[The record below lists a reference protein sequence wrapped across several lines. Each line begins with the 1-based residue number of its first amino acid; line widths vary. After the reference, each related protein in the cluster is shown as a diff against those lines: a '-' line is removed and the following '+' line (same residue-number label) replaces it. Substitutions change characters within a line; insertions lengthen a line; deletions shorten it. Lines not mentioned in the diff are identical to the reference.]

1 MSEPRVDEFVEFLEL
16 LTDEAPPEYEP
27 WLFRVEAGSKAPD
40 ISFGSWKKERAR
52 LSKADAVKWMEAGNN
67 VGIAGRPDGPLINV
81 DIDDE
86 DETSAD
92 DLKPTLIARSRS
104 RTGVHAWY
112 FEAPGADV
120 PNISTDDA
128 GEVRANWQYVVAPGS
143 YVETAADNVP
153 DDERDDAGYYTVER
167 DDPVTSLRP
176 DELPDVFLDE
186 NAPDPEQQEV
196 TTPDAEPTTTDG
208 NRSAVFE
215 IEAPDVVRKEGG
227 NTNVGDR
234 WTSLFHGS
242 DTGKNMSLSDEGLL
256 HCWRH
261 EVAHNGLQALAV
273 LSDYHGRCKDIGS
286 AHKHSD
292 AGQSCFRKED
302 GAHIWHAW
310 KYAKKNGYIPEDDP
324 VPYSA
329 LKHLCRA
336 RDLCAISELPSAPD
350 ETIPA
355 AAYDAALSTIENH
368 DELNPGRKKTDAIS
382 GGGKNDAEGAETDG
396 GATAAADGASDGAES
411 DVDDDDSDNP
421 EGWERVYGMYA
432 SADDADERLPARF
445 EATELL
451 DTVDYWRCVYETDR
465 LWRYD
470 PQAGLYRDNGESQ
483 AREALVDGLREQ
495 FKAHEHSEI
504 CEQLRGRHTVREQQ
518 MGGPD
523 GAVLTENCV
532 LEIDRDG
539 IDTRDATPDDEFLGR
554 VETEYDPS
562 ADCPR
567 FKSFLKESLETGS
580 DRKKVQEFAGYCLM
594 HWGLPHH
601 KSLFLVGPTASGKS
615 TFLDTIRSMLGSD
628 AVASLTPQQMVGERF
643 GGAELYGAWANIRN
657 DIPAST
663 IEDVGQFKEI
673 VGGDPIKAEQKYEDP
688 FMFEPTAK
696 HAFSANQLPD
706 AEVDDEAFFRRILLV
721 PFPDTVPRGERDPQ
735 LDEKLEAELPG
746 VLNWALDG
754 LQRLLKQGRFTAD
767 RTPAETQRTWE
778 RWGNSVDR
786 FRETCL
792 EEAEGNALPKGDL
805 YSAYVAFCADEG
817 IPKDTQNKMTRAIKQ
832 EGFED
837 GREYVDGE
845 RQRVLYGLDWSGRGE
860 EYRPDGGSGSTPT
873 GLGDH

>member
-1 MSEPRVDEFVEFLEL
+1 MTDAVSEYELESAYPAEL
-16 LTDEAPPEYEP
+16 LAKDRWFTWAYDDGRKIPRAP
-27 WLFRVEAGSKAPD
+27 WVDGTGVEEWQ
-40 ISFGSWKKERAR
+40 SWKDQDIWTDFKTATDWVETVDQLGHASCIPPFETNSEQRVVFFDFDNCRDPETGAIHPV
-52 LSKADAVKWMEAGNN
+52 AWQFI
-67 VGIAGRPDGPLINV
+67 VG
-81 DIDDE
+81 E
-86 DETSAD
+86 DREPMHGAISTSG
-92 DLKPTLIARSRS
+92 
-104 RTGVHAWY
+104 TGVHGYCWASIPDGY
-112 FEAPGADV
+112 KPSFEHELTEWAHGGQFDEPASMEVYAANRFLALTGDHIA
-120 PNISTDDA
+120 STPVGLPELDNMVHRLF
-128 GEVRANWQYVVAPGS
+128 GRFGNERATSTEREPDLSRDEAVAM
-143 YVETAADNVP
+143 D
-153 DDERDDAGYYTVER
+153 
-167 DDPVTSLRP
+167 
-176 DELPDVFLDE
+176 
-186 NAPDPEQQEV
+186 
-196 TTPDAEPTTTDG
+196 TTTDVEDVYDAIAHTRPRDIRV
-208 NRSAVFE
+208 RSTVTEERA
-215 IEAPDVVRKEGG
+215 DG
-227 NTNVGDR
+227 
-234 WTSLFHGS
+234 
-242 DTGKNMSLSDEGLL
+242 SLSMDPSWESSDSGTRLAQFDDHWL
-256 HCWRH
+256 YRKGNHRLDALQL
-261 EVAHNGLQALAV
+261 VALEERIISRPDDYPSGDAFVDAVEAL
-273 LSDYHGRCKDIGS
+273 
-286 AHKHSD
+286 
-292 AGQSCFRKED
+292 
-302 GAHIWHAW
+302 
-310 KYAKKNGYIPEDDP
+310 
-324 VPYSA
+324 
-329 LKHLCRA
+329 RA
-336 RDLCAISELPSAPD
+336 RGASVPELKNYDL
-350 ETIPA
+350 
-355 AAYDAALSTIENH
+355 
-368 DELNPGRKKTDAIS
+368 S
-382 GGGKNDAEGAETDG
+382 GGGAERPSAATDG
-396 GATAAADGASDGAES
+396 GDTATAGGGESGVES

-451 DTVDYWRCVYETDR
+451 DTTDHWRCVYETDR

-539 IDTRDATPDDEFLGR
+539 LNTRDATPDDEFLGR

-721 PFPDTVPRGERDPQ
+721 PFPDTVPRGERDPR

-754 LQRLLKQGRFTAD
+754 LQRLLKQSRFTAD

-792 EEAEGNALPKGDL
+792 EEAEGNALPKSDL

-837 GREYVDGE
+837 GREYVDGD

-860 EYRPDGGSGSTPT
+860 EYRPDGGGGSTPT